1 MLTPEMLAEFDLFKE
16 VTRETTQAVAAI
28 SETVK
33 VNKDDFV
40 FREGEIA
47 DKLHLLVSGSIAL
60 RVKLT
65 SRPDSVTVSFVNR
78 PHQTLGWSG
87 VVTPNHY
94 TASALCEED
103 SELVAIPSDRFM
115 QILAQHPEDGFKVM
129 LRITTI
135 IADRLRNSRQAL
147 LKTL

>member
-16 VTRETTQAVAAI
+16 VSRETVQAVAAI

-33 VNKDDFV
+33 VKKDGFV

-60 RVKLT
+60 RVNLT

-87 VVTPNHY
+87 VVSPNHY
-94 TASALCEED
+94 TASAICEED
-103 SELVAIPSDRFM
+103 SELVAIPSDKFM
-115 QILAQHPEDGFKVM
+115 QILDKHPEDGYKVM

-135 IADRLRNSRQAL
+135 ISDRLRNSRQAL

>member
-1 MLTPEMLAEFDLFKE
+1 MITPEMLAEFDLFKE
-16 VTRETTQAVAAI
+16 VSRDTLKEVAAI
-28 SETVK
+28 SESIKVK
-33 VNKDDFV
+33 KDDLV
-40 FREGEIA
+40 FREGERA

-60 RVKLT
+60 RVNLT

-94 TASALCEED
+94 TASAFCEED
-103 SELVAIPSDRFM
+103 SELVAIPSEKFM
-115 QILAQHPEDGFKVM
+115 QILDKHPVDGYKIM

-135 IADRLRNSRQAL
+135 ISDRLRNSRQAL

>member
-1 MLTPEMLAEFDLFKE
+1 MLTPEILAEFDLFKE
-16 VTRETTQAVAAI
+16 VSRETLEAVAAI

-33 VNKDDFV
+33 VKKDDFV

-60 RVKLT
+60 RVNLT

-103 SELVAIPSDRFM
+103 SELVAIPSDKFM
-115 QILAQHPEDGFKVM
+115 QILERHPEDGFRVM
-129 LRITTI
+129 LRITAI
-135 IADRLRNSRQAL
+135 ISDRLRNSRQAL